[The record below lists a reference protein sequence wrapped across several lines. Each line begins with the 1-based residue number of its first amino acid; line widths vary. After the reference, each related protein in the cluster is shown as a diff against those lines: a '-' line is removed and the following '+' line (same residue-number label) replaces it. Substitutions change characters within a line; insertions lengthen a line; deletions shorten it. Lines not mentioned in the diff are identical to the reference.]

1 MLEGNEGVVQRAY
14 VYVYVYSLWL
24 SFESQNICVAYILF
38 DEAKQQYESKVV
50 GTDLSGDPYLIDN
63 WTQDP
68 ETIPRL
74 T

>member
-1 MLEGNEGVVQRAY
+1 MPLVRKSEYLCSV
-14 VYVYVYSLWL
+14 
-24 SFESQNICVAYILF
+24 YILF

-50 GTDLSGDPYLIDN
+50 GTEFSGDPYLIDN